1 MHLEG
6 REGWELGLLG
16 LREEGLDAQISESGG
31 RVPSDPTSRVRSE
44 GWLPRAPTPA
54 PGADPWLLLSSQ
66 QSLPLPGR
74 CFHLHW

>member
-31 RVPSDPTSRVRSE
+31 RE
-44 GWLPRAPTPA
+44 YPRI
-54 PGADPWLLLSSQ
+54 
-66 QSLPLPGR
+66 LPLE
-74 CFHLHW
+74 